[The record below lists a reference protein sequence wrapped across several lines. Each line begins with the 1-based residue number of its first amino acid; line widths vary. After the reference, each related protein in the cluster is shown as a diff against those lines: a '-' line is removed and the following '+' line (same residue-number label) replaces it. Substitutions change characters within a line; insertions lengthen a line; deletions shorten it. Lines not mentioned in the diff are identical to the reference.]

1 MYHPTEPFGAQVLFA
16 SAFSSITTLY
26 PDGASVVLLK
36 PNVTSSAV
44 YAEILGL
51 CLHCLNRFNV
61 NVYFLIRLHNK
72 CIGKFGPVLKS
83 PEMKWLFQVWTS
95 LSAAF
100 ILCTPGGTS
109 RTSTPWL

>member
-26 PDGASVVLLK
+26 PEGASVVLLK

-51 CLHCLNRFNV
+51 CLDCLCKLNV
-61 NVYFLIRLHNK
+61 NVKFLSRRQK
-72 CIGKFGPVLKS
+72 KYIGDFGYVL
-83 PEMKWLFQVWTS
+83 
-95 LSAAF
+95 
-100 ILCTPGGTS
+100 
-109 RTSTPWL
+109 